1 MNKIKSM
8 GKDDEISIEG
18 IPLVA
23 NIPEQDQLLPNPGLL
38 EFYNDLRNRVLYI
51 DDGVETQMAVEIH
64 KLILAWNREDRDIPL
79 GGRKPIKIMIHSPG
93 GSVPDMN
100 TIIDTIMLS
109 KTPVYTYNIGMAYS
123 AGLDIL
129 LAGSKR
135 YCTPKSEAL
144 LHSGYFSVQGPGGAV
159 VDTSENYKR
168 ALKKFEEWVL
178 ARTKIDK
185 ALYGKK
191 KKTEWYLDAEEQVK
205 YGVVDAI
212 VTDIDDLLN

>member
-1 MNKIKSM
+1 MNKIRNV

-23 NIPEQDQLLPNPGLL
+23 NIAEQDQLLPSPGLL
-38 EFYNDLRNRVLYI
+38 EFYNDLRNRILYI
-51 DDGVETQMAVEIH
+51 DDGVETQIAVEIH
-64 KLILAWNREDRDIPL
+64 KLILAWNREDKDLPVEE
-79 GGRKPIKIMIHSPG
+79 RKPIKIMIHSPG

-109 KTPVYTYNIGMAYS
+109 KTPVYTYNIGMAFS

-135 YCTPKSEAL
+135 FCTPKSEAL
-144 LHSGYFSVQGPGGAV
+144 IHGGYFSVQGASGAV

-168 ALKKFEEWVL
+168 TLKKFEEWIL
-178 ARTKIDK
+178 TRTKIDK

-191 KKTEWYLDAEEQVK
+191 KKSEWYLDAEEQLK
-205 YGVVDAI
+205 YGVVDKI
-212 VTDIDDLLN
+212 VDNLEELL